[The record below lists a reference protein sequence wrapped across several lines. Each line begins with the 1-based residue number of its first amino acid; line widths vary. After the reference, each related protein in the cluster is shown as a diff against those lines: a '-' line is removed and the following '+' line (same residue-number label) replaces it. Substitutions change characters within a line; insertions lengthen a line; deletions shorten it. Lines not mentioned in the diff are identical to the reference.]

1 MLRCPICLLSM
12 SVATWAPEIQDPE
25 AKLHARE
32 AAHSYR
38 VSIRG
43 DDDIGQELQLPK
55 PGVGRRQVAATPP
68 TGKGQGFSDIPPAPS
83 PRLSDLENGLSYWWT
98 MTVCPLSSHHK
109 KLIDEKRQ
117 WRRERGGGCSAV
129 AGSAARSEEMAGFL
143 PLIHSKYGNRKDFRR
158 KKKSHVPTTKL

>member
-1 MLRCPICLLSM
+1 MASHITSPPSAIAPWEEDGHLLRCPICLLSM

-68 TGKGQGFSDIPPAPS
+68 TDKGQGFSDIPPAPS

-117 WRRERGGGCSAV
+117 WRRERGGAHI
-129 AGSAARSEEMAGFL
+129 EQ
-143 PLIHSKYGNRKDFRR
+143 K
-158 KKKSHVPTTKL
+158 HV